1 MSLIGSGVLSRAVS
15 DGIFSKKRVSQ
26 AGLQKA
32 FAFSA
37 NRYYSKQR
45 DLLEKLD
52 RLVFRHKMFKN
63 KEAPLSSADLITH
76 LQCFPWAHSA
86 LAMLGI

>member
-52 RLVFRHKMFKN
+52 RLVFRHKLF

-86 LAMLGI
+86 LAMLGV